1 MRSVTIVL
9 ARVAL
14 GLSVLLVLA
23 TGPSAGAD
31 AMLHSQHTPLH
42 PVTGAP
48 LANGFVENIH
58 ANGPNVFAHE
68 VYVLAGALP
77 NTTFTVSIAVY
88 FQDRT
93 CSSTPITFPTATL
106 TTSAGGGGKADVF
119 FSPEDAAALRNAT
132 HGAIW
137 TLSANGHPVYQTAC
151 TTIVLD

>member
-1 MRSVTIVL
+1 MRPASADGSASFSFTLGNFSRDRRLDAPTGSRAARVACPTAPASPRVGRPVARAKEEPMRSVTIVL

-58 ANGPNVFAHE
+58 ANGPNV
-68 VYVLAGALP
+68 
-77 NTTFTVSIAVY
+77 
-88 FQDRT
+88 
-93 CSSTPITFPTATL
+93 
-106 TTSAGGGGKADVF
+106 
-119 FSPEDAAALRNAT
+119 
-132 HGAIW
+132 
-137 TLSANGHPVYQTAC
+137 
-151 TTIVLD
+151 